1 MRLKQ
6 KQRNQIALARE
17 DSDVQDWVMGKAL
30 HTECTPRQQLSG
42 RKEKENVGVGV
53 TGPLFYAR
61 VLSRASL

>member
-17 DSDVQDWVMGKAL
+17 DSDVQDWAMGEAL
-30 HTECTPRQQLSG
+30 QIECTPRWQLSG

-53 TGPLFYAR
+53 TGPFFYVH
-61 VLSRASL
+61 VLSRTSL